1 MKITVPADQN
11 IGKASDIPI
20 HTIPGF
26 FDLPDLKA
34 DSNGSPDGLVD
45 DAQKSPGECMYRL
58 LFWTQLTDWC

>member
-1 MKITVPADQN
+1 MPSDQN

-45 DAQKSPGECMYRL
+45 DAQKSPGECMYIL
-58 LFWTQLTDWC
+58 LF